1 MRFIKD
7 LIPFLPRDRPL
18 APSLPESDRPNH
30 QFMSRINPTTIVQA
44 KMAFKMSVA
53 ATLSCLIAQGLN
65 WQYPFYAV
73 IAAILVMGTT
83 SGNTWNQ
90 GVQRILG
97 TVIGVVA
104 GIAFSVLLG
113 NTPWAIAITSFLSI
127 FLAYAVNLPEAAKL
141 SGFLSVT
148 IILNQQGTPWDYAWG
163 RFLESG
169 LGIMV
174 AVFVSNLIFPAH
186 AGSEL
191 RRCYFQLLEN
201 LEQFYQL
208 VVQGAFHN
216 TYDRDAANEIKLKIF
231 PLLQES
237 RTLRQEIHQGQ
248 AGESDITLVDESWDF
263 LVHRIWEHIATM
275 EHIVITR
282 QEIHHWQTFADELTQ
297 LAQTSSQAMLTLAGA
312 VRSRQ
317 TSLLL
322 PDLEAALNQATTRF
336 AAIESNAST
345 YPYPVDPILKFI
357 TFFYTLEEVGRK
369 LLRLAGTL
377 SK

>member
-1 MRFIKD
+1 MKN
-7 LIPFLPRDRPL
+7 LMPFLPRDRPSE
-18 APSLPESDRPNH
+18 ASSPESDRLGTRLLH
-30 QFMSRINPTTIVQA
+30 WVNPTTAVQA
-44 KMAFKMSVA
+44 KMAFKMSIA
-53 ATLSCLIAQGLN
+53 ATVSCLIAQGLN

-97 TVIGVVA
+97 TAIGVVA
-104 GIAFSVLLG
+104 GILFSVLLG
-113 NTPWAIAITSFLSI
+113 NTPWAIAITAFLSI
-127 FLAYAVNLPEAAKL
+127 FLAYVLRLPEAAKL

-148 IILNQQGTPWDYAWG
+148 IVLNQQGTPWDYAWG

-208 VVQGAFHN
+208 VMQGALQN
-216 TYDRDAANEIKLKIF
+216 TYDRDAANDIKLQIF

-237 RTLRQEIHQGQ
+237 RNLRQEIHQGQ
-248 AGESDITLVDESWDF
+248 AGEPNATLIDESWDF

-282 QEIHHWQTFADELTQ
+282 QETHHWQTFAQELTQ
-297 LAQTSSQAMLTLAGA
+297 LAQTSSQAMLTLARA

-317 TSLLL
+317 TSLSLT
-322 PDLEAALNQATTRF
+322 DLEDALAQATSRF
-336 AAIESNAST
+336 TAIESSAST
-345 YPYPVDPILKFI
+345 YPYPVDPLLKFI
-357 TFFYTLEEVGRK
+357 TFFYTMEEVGRK
-369 LLRLAGTL
+369 LLRLADTL
-377 SK
+377 SR

>member
-1 MRFIKD
+1 MKD
-7 LIPFLPRDRPL
+7 WIL
-18 APSLPESDRPNH
+18 H
-30 QFMSRINPTTIVQA
+30 WVNPTTVVQA

-53 ATLSCLIAQGLN
+53 ATVSCLIAQGLN

-97 TVIGVVA
+97 TAIGVVA

-113 NTPWAIAITSFLSI
+113 NTPWAIAMTSFVAI
-127 FLAYAVNLPEAAKL
+127 FLAYVLSLPEAAKL

-169 LGIMV
+169 LGILV

-201 LEQFYQL
+201 LEEFYQL
-208 VVQGAFHN
+208 IMQGALQN
-216 TYDRDAANEIKLKIF
+216 TYDRNAANEIKLQIF

-237 RTLRQEIHQGQ
+237 RNLRQEIHQGQ
-248 AGESDITLVDESWDF
+248 AGEPNATLIDESWDF
-263 LVHRIWEHIATM
+263 LVYRIWEHIATM

-282 QEIHHWQTFADELTQ
+282 QDTHHWQTFTHELTQ
-297 LAQTSSQAMLTLAGA
+297 LAYTSSQAMLTLAGA

-317 TSLLL
+317 IRPSL
-322 PDLEAALNQATTRF
+322 PDLEAALDRATSQFT
-336 AAIESNAST
+336 AIESSAST
-345 YPYPVDPILKFI
+345 YPYPVDPLLKFI
-357 TFFYTLEEVGRK
+357 TFFYTMEEVGRK
-369 LLRLAGTL
+369 LLRLADTL
-377 SK
+377 SR